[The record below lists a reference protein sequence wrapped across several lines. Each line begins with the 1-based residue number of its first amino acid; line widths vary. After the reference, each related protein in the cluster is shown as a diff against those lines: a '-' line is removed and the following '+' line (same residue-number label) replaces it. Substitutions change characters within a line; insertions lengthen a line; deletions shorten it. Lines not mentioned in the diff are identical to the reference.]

1 MRKHIVKIFA
11 MALVVLAILA
21 ALFYFEQREEVMEGT
36 LRVTNGT
43 KTVLLNPFKFD
54 RTQIS
59 GIRVNGKGE
68 EIPVNGLGVAVK
80 VVLTQAQIT
89 DSEFVKV
96 VSDDAYT
103 AELSAEE
110 VKEGTKAFLLFEED
124 DELRLV
130 VFGDTNSKRS
140 VSDVVEI
147 VVE

>member
-1 MRKHIVKIFA
+1 
-11 MALVVLAILA
+11 
-21 ALFYFEQREEVMEGT
+21 MEGS

-43 KTVLLNPFKFD
+43 NTVMLNPSKFE
-54 RTQIS
+54 QIQVS
-59 GIRVNGKGE
+59 GVRVNGKGE
-68 EIPVNGLGVAVK
+68 EIPVNGLGIAIKDVIA
-80 VVLTQAQIT
+80 QAQIA
-89 DSEFVKV
+89 EYAFVKV

-110 VKEGTKAFLLFEED
+110 VKDETKAFLLFDEEN
-124 DELRLV
+124 ELRLV